1 MKIFSNETLLAFLMN
16 YLLFNLL
23 FREFLGVHVNR
34 SVHSKT
40 PQLTMVG
47 QECMHWV
54 PVVARCPVVTEAE
67 GEVSKQFASSVP
79 QWLEHVSRNQVEKHR
94 QCEKFYTI

>member
-23 FREFLGVHVNR
+23 FQEFLGVHVNR

-40 PQLTMVG
+40 PQPTVVG
-47 QECMHWV
+47 QECMRWV
-54 PVVARCPVVTEAE
+54 PVVARCPVITEAE